1 MKPSALQ
8 RADGFFKTMEHMN
21 HTFTELFKQLGLP
34 NDATSIDAF
43 LRLRRPLAAGTRV
56 EDAPFWSLSQRH
68 FLKEQLTSDT
78 DWAELIDRLSL
89 ALRLETSS

>member
-1 MKPSALQ
+1 
-8 RADGFFKTMEHMN
+8 MENMN

-34 NDATSIDAF
+34 NDAVSIDAF
-43 LRLRRPLAAGTRV
+43 LKLRHPLAAGTRV

-68 FLKEQLTSDT
+68 FLNEQLTSDN

-89 ALRLETSS
+89 ALRQEPSS

>member
-8 RADGFFKTMEHMN
+8 RAGGFFDMEHMN

-34 NDATSIDAF
+34 NDVVSIDTF
-43 LRLRRPLAAGTRV
+43 LKLRRPLASATRV

-68 FLKEQLTSDT
+68 FLKEQMANDA

-89 ALRLETSS
+89 ALR